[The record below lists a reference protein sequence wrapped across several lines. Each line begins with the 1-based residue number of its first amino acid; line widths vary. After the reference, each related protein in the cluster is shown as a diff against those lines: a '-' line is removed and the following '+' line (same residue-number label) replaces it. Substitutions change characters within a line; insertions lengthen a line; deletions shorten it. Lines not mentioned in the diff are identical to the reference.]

1 MRHVPGARPLHADAE
16 RTPAT
21 ASALAT
27 GSSTVGSR
35 APRQAGAQCTKK
47 DRIVRLLFERLGGLS
62 MAARLRQIFV
72 LLLSIL
78 QATFPLVSSAQQQ
91 PAAAPAPLQLT
102 LKQTVQLALKQ
113 NPQRVIA
120 QLLVSESDR
129 NSQIARSALLPHAG
143 IAASGAI
150 NQYNFQTIERSRA
163 RTTAGPY
170 QYIEAGP
177 AYSQSRLNLPLIRGY
192 QIGREATRQA
202 RADDETTRENVV
214 NAVVDQYLLILRAL
228 ATRDAANARV
238 TLSS

>member
-1 MRHVPGARPLHADAE
+1 MCHVPGARPLHADAE

-21 ASALAT
+21 ASAVAT
-27 GSSTVGSR
+27 VSSTVGSR

-102 LKQTVQLALKQ
+102 LKQAVQLALKQ

-143 IAASGAI
+143 VAAAGVL
-150 NQYNFQTIERSRA
+150 NQYNIVTIERVPSRA
-163 RTTAGPY
+163 DAGPY
-170 QYIEAGP
+170 QFIQAGP
-177 AYSQSRLNLPLIRGY
+177 TFSQTVLNFQQIR
-192 QIGREATRQA
+192 
-202 RADDETTRENVV
+202 
-214 NAVVDQYLLILRAL
+214 
-228 ATRDAANARV
+228 
-238 TLSS
+238 